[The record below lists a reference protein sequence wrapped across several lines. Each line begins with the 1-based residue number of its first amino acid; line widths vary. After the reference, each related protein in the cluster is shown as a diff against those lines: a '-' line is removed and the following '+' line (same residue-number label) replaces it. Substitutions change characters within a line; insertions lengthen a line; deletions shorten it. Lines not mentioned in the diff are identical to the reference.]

1 MKKLLA
7 VVLAVAML
15 LSLSIVAFAA
25 DVDYEAKATAYYSKK
40 AFDADTTNVRPTE
53 TVYYAVDED
62 LANGDYFKFKAS
74 KDEGSKMID
83 SIKLVEKKNEDVTG
97 ASGRGWFVAVKM
109 KDNQTD
115 AETKIAFTV
124 TFTAKEKYI
133 EEVKSGLITDGTN
146 TVAAAGD
153 KVTFSGKF
161 WVSNQELDGDRDTT
175 AGTGK
180 VVFKPTKNDDNEYVW
195 EDANNT
201 LAVMTMSAND
211 NPGYFYPKLSTKW
224 DNQTY
229 ADYFA
234 DQDAYLFDWVG
245 NPSIPSTSRA
255 TLDIYN
261 PYYDAEDDEYYVA
274 DEDIII
280 YEVDDEGNLTDVTA
294 KFDIM
299 ENDDG
304 DSVFRLKT
312 RTLGTYIVCEAE
324 ATAAADD
331 VVDAPV
337 DETGKEIPNTGR

>member
-7 VVLAVAML
+7 VVMAVAML
-15 LSLSIVAFAA
+15 LSLSVVAFAA
-25 DVDYEAKATAYYSKK
+25 DGDEVATTIYYGKADATATL
-40 AFDADTTNVRPTE
+40 DTVKPTE
-53 TVYYAVDED
+53 TVYYRLDNQD
-62 LANGDYFKFKAS
+62 YANGDYFKFKAS

-83 SIKLVEKKNEDVTG
+83 SIKLVEKKGADVVTG
-97 ASGRGWFVAVKM
+97 GSGRGWFVAVKM
-109 KDNQTD
+109 KDNMTD

-124 TFTAKEKYI
+124 TFTAKEKAA
-133 EEVKSGLITDGTN
+133 EDLAN
-146 TVAAAGD
+146 VAAAGE
-153 KVTFSGKF
+153 KHSFSGKF
-161 WVSNQELDGDRDTT
+161 WVSNEGKAGDQDTA

-180 VVFKPTKNDDNEYVW
+180 VVFKPTKNEDNEYVW
-195 EDANNT
+195 EDANKT
-201 LAVMTMSAND
+201 LATLQLSAND
-211 NPGYFYPKLSTKW
+211 DPGYFYPKMSTKW

-255 TLDIYN
+255 TLEIYN
-261 PYYDAEDDEYYVA
+261 PYYDAEEDEYYV
-274 DEDIII
+274 DNDSIII
-280 YEVDDEGNLTDVTA
+280 YEVAEDGSLVDATA
-294 KFDIM
+294 KFDIT

-304 DSVFRLKT
+304 DSVFVLKT

-324 ATAAADD
+324 ATAPADD